1 MTLRPGR
8 VGVIG
13 GLALRALPGLA
24 VSEEVRLDTPWGEPS
39 DLFRVG
45 TLSDVPV
52 ALLVRHGPGHRIPPQ
67 ALNHRANVWGFKK
80 LGCDALLSVSD
91 GESLQER
98 CRPGDLL
105 VPDQFL
111 DLSGAGRG
119 SFFDEAGVAHV
130 SMARPFCPELA
141 AVLSAA
147 GRGAGAEVHPA
158 GTILSAGGPQHA
170 TRAESLL
177 YRSWGAD
184 ASVRAAAAEAKLC
197 REAEICYATAVLVNA
212 FDSWSE
218 AEAPSPASEIA
229 LLKKN
234 ARTAM
239 DLLAEAVKR
248 VDASRSCRCR
258 SALAGALVTLP
269 ADVPAPVRERLALLT
284 EKYWK

>member
-1 MTLRPGR
+1 MSHERPQR
-8 VGVIG
+8 TRQNLESA
-13 GLALRALPGLA
+13 LA
-24 VSEEVRLDTPWGEPS
+24 
-39 DLFRVG
+39 
-45 TLSDVPV
+45 
-52 ALLVRHGPGHRIPPQ
+52 
-67 ALNHRANVWGFKK
+67 
-80 LGCDALLSVSD
+80 
-91 GESLQER
+91 GESM
-98 CRPGDLL
+98 
-105 VPDQFL
+105 
-111 DLSGAGRG
+111 
-119 SFFDEAGVAHV
+119 AH
-130 SMARPFCPELA
+130 
-141 AVLSAA
+141 
-147 GRGAGAEVHPA
+147 
-158 GTILSAGGPQHA
+158 IK
-170 TRAESLL
+170 
-177 YRSWGAD
+177 YRYF
-184 ASVRAAAAEAKLC
+184 AKLC